1 MKEKI
6 MLKLICDPFMLG
18 LVLALQASI
27 GNSIE
32 QILDDAAQSALNDH
46 PGNTNLDQ
54 LVNYAGD
61 FIRVQ
66 LGMQ

>member
-18 LVLALQASI
+18 LILALQAST
-27 GNSIE
+27 STSTE
-32 QILDDAAQSALNDH
+32 QLLDDAAQSAINDH